1 MGVLRA
7 LRGLDSSVKTRVIPR
22 GLANPWASMAIRV
35 GLTGGIGSGKSEVA
49 RIFEDLGAYVVDT
62 DALAREAVAPNSDGL
77 LAIAHAWPS
86 AVRGGT
92 LDRTALAD
100 VVFADPLA
108 RQRLNEIVHPFV
120 RRLAIEREANAK
132 EGQLVVHIV
141 PLLFETG
148 YIELVDRSVV
158 VIAPEAERIAR
169 VVQRDRIDEAHVRA
183 RMAAQM
189 DPEEVR
195 MRADYVI
202 ENDGNL
208 EHLRERTR
216 AVFDALTGR

>member
-1 MGVLRA
+1 MGL
-7 LRGLDSSVKTRVIPR
+7 
-22 GLANPWASMAIRV
+22 RV

-49 RIFEDLGAYVVDT
+49 RIFEELGAYIVDT
-62 DALAREAVAPNSDGL
+62 DQLAREAVAPNSDGL
-77 LAIAHAWPS
+77 LAVAHAWPS

-92 LDRTALAD
+92 LDRTALAE
-100 VVFADPLA
+100 VVFSDPQA

-132 EGQLVVHIV
+132 DGQVVVHIV

-148 YIELVDRSVV
+148 YVDLVDRTVV
-158 VIAPEAERIAR
+158 VIAPENERIAR
-169 VVQRDRIDEAHVRA
+169 VVQRDHTDEAHVRA

-189 DPEEVR
+189 DPEEAR
-195 MRADYVI
+195 ARADYVI

-208 EHLRERTR
+208 DHLRERTR
-216 AVFDALTGR
+216 GVFNALTGR